1 MMFIHQGPTTFHLAA
16 SRKAEALAF
25 LQSYH
30 QRIWL
35 DTQHNGE
42 DLKPFAS
49 LEEALFACGW
59 KIPAGESAMD
69 VTQITSTS
77 ISYQQE
83 GDALAAIASCVTPGS
98 SMIVI
103 FAQEG
108 QIGFEVEKW
117 LFDGMQM
124 VRIKA
129 ALSFTPASSGDPHQM
144 SSPQLLVGLQQGLS
158 LSLQCFLELE
168 RNHPD
173 LALALEQQFTQEEL
187 VTELLLPREAIGERR
202 AALAMRLL
210 MATITSLV
218 ELADTDD

>member
-1 MMFIHQGPTTFHLAA
+1 
-16 SRKAEALAF
+16 
-25 LQSYH
+25 
-30 QRIWL
+30 
-35 DTQHNGE
+35 
-42 DLKPFAS
+42 
-49 LEEALFACGW
+49 
-59 KIPAGESAMD
+59 
-69 VTQITSTS
+69 
-77 ISYQQE
+77 
-83 GDALAAIASCVTPGS
+83 
-98 SMIVI
+98 MIVA

-117 LFDGMQM
+117 LFDGMRM

-129 ALSFTPASSGDPHQM
+129 ALSFTPAPSADPHQM

-158 LSLQCFLELE
+158 LGLQCFLELE

-187 VTELLLPREAIGERR
+187 VTELLLSREAIGERR
-202 AALAMRLL
+202 AALVMRLL